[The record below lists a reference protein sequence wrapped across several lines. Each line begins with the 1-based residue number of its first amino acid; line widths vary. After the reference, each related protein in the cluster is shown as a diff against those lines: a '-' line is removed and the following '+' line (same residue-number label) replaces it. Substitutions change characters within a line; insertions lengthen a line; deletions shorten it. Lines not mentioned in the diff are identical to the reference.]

1 MNLVVVDFECFF
13 DRDYSLKKLTT
24 EAYLRDSR
32 FEVLGVS
39 IKVGS
44 APAVWYQGPAIR
56 RAIDAIDWSQ
66 SAVLCHHSA
75 FDGAIL
81 AWHYGKR
88 PKFWFDSMS
97 MARPYHGQTIGV
109 SLKALANHYQLGEK
123 GDVLKNMMG
132 KHACD
137 LTPHDWMELSAYCIQ
152 DNKLTYKLFHWLI
165 PGFPQSELTIID
177 LTIRMFTEPV
187 LELDTALLTEHLRDV
202 RDKKERLL
210 SNIAA
215 SKEDIMSNPKFAEA
229 LKGLGVDPPTKI
241 SARTGKETFAFAKTD
256 PGLLALREHPDL
268 LVQALVAARLGVK
281 TTIEETRTEAFIEVS
296 KRGTLPVLLNY
307 WGTESSRFAGA
318 GGLNLQNLPARDSAS
333 RLKQSICAPI
343 GQLVL
348 DADSSQIEARVLAY
362 IAEQEDLLETFRDK
376 TRDPY
381 GEFATDIYGRKI
393 TRADKSERF
402 AGKTCLAEG
411 TLVLTDCGLKPIE
424 TIELTDRLWDGD
436 SWVCHQGLIS
446 NGTKKTSELCGIW
459 LTPDHHVWSGNSWQE
474 ASSLLQTESTRSQAL
489 GFAAA
494 NLPSQDI
501 WQTST
506 EDFQPS
512 LLSVNAQIMN
522 TQSLITTS
530 KDFVQ
535 QDVMSVQKKQ
545 QDKNDIGFTQ
555 QLCQMTPTELD
566 CLVGCA
572 LPLLDATH
580 QQIGF
585 INPMGGEVLQ
595 SAKNGVVITE
605 PFFDIFKQSPAGIT
619 PNSIWTEKTITETMN
634 LGILDLLL
642 DNKMLTIDAPLTKCK
657 TEYESLRS
665 VYDIANT
672 GPKHRFFVYT
682 PQGFLCVSNCILQL
696 GYQSGAAKF
705 RTTLAIGAGGMK
717 LIVDEQEA
725 ARIVKL
731 YRTRNHKIA
740 SFWNVCAYAPKQ
752 MAVGNSG
759 VISERC
765 NIRYEGNK
773 IFLPNGLYIQYPD
786 LRFEDGQFTYK
797 TRKGRTKIYGGKIT
811 AHICQGIMV
820 CIIKEQMVKI
830 AQQYAVKLQVHDS
843 LVTCIPKEEAEEAR
857 AFFESVMSTPPTW
870 APGLPVACEVKIGLN
885 YGSTV
890 Q

>member
-1 MNLVVVDFECFF
+1 MNLITLDFETYF
-13 DRDYSLKKLTT
+13 DKDYSLKKLTT
-24 EAYLRDSR
+24 EAYLRDAR

-39 IKVGS
+39 IKIGS

-56 RAIDAIDWSQ
+56 RAIDAINWSQ
-66 SAVLCHHSA
+66 SAVLAHHAA
-75 FDGAIL
+75 FDVAIL
-81 AWHYGKR
+81 AWHYNKI
-88 PKFWFDSMS
+88 PKFIFDTAS

-123 GDVLKNMMG
+123 GDALRAVMG

-137 LTPHDWMELSAYCIQ
+137 LTPQEWMELSDYCIQ
-152 DNKLTYKLFHWLI
+152 DNMLTHDLFHKLA
-165 PGFPQSELTIID
+165 PGFPSQELTIID

-187 LELDTALLTEHLRDV
+187 LELDTELLTQHLQDV
-202 RDKKERLL
+202 REKKARLL
-210 SNIAA
+210 SNITA

-256 PGLLALREHPDL
+256 PGLLALREHPDM

-296 KRGTLPVLLNY
+296 KRGTLPVMLNY
-307 WGTESSRFAGA
+307 HGAETSRFSGA
-318 GGLNLQNLPARDSAS
+318 GGLNLQNLPARDTTS
-333 RLKQSICAPI
+333 RLKEGIKAPI

-402 AGKTCLAEG
+402 AGKT
-411 TLVLTDCGLKPIE
+411 
-424 TIELTDRLWDGD
+424 
-436 SWVCHQGLIS
+436 S
-446 NGTKKTSELCGIW
+446 
-459 LTPDHHVWSGNSWQE
+459 
-474 ASSLLQTESTRSQAL
+474 
-489 GFAAA
+489 
-494 NLPSQDI
+494 
-501 WQTST
+501 
-506 EDFQPS
+506 
-512 LLSVNAQIMN
+512 
-522 TQSLITTS
+522 
-530 KDFVQ
+530 
-535 QDVMSVQKKQ
+535 
-545 QDKNDIGFTQ
+545 
-555 QLCQMTPTELD
+555 
-566 CLVGCA
+566 
-572 LPLLDATH
+572 
-580 QQIGF
+580 
-585 INPMGGEVLQ
+585 
-595 SAKNGVVITE
+595 
-605 PFFDIFKQSPAGIT
+605 
-619 PNSIWTEKTITETMN
+619 
-634 LGILDLLL
+634 
-642 DNKMLTIDAPLTKCK
+642 
-657 TEYESLRS
+657 
-665 VYDIANT
+665 
-672 GPKHRFFVYT
+672 
-682 PQGFLCVSNCILQL
+682 ILQL

-740 SFWNVCAYAPKQ
+740 SFWNVCAYALKQ

-797 TRKGRTKIYGGKIT
+797 TRKGRTKIYGGKVT
-811 AHICQGIMV
+811 AHICQGIMTT
-820 CIIKEQMVKI
+820 IIKQQMLEISKR
-830 AQQYAVKLQVHDS
+830 YAVKLQVHDS
-843 LVTCIPKEEAEEAR
+843 LVTCVPVEQAKEAR
-857 AFFESVMSTPPTW
+857 AFFESVMSTPPIW
-870 APGLPVACEVKIGLN
+870 APGLPVACEVKIGPN
-885 YGSTV
+885 YGSTM
-890 Q
+890 